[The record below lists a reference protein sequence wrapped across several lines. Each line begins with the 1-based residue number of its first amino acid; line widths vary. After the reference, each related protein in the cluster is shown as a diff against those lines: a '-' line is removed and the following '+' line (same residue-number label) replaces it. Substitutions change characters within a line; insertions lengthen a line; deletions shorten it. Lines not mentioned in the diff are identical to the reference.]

1 LTILDRRIGIVPES
15 LVLVQAA
22 KESGWGTSR
31 FAREGNNLF
40 GQRCYSPG
48 CGLVPRNRASDAE
61 FWVAEFDSVHESITS
76 YVMNL
81 KTHAQYRDFR
91 IRRQQLREA
100 AQPLTGLALADGLLG
115 YSELGQSYVD
125 EIRDLLRYNELE

>member
-1 LTILDRRIGIVPES
+1 
-15 LVLVQAA
+15 
-22 KESGWGTSR
+22 
-31 FAREGNNLF
+31 
-40 GQRCYSPG
+40 
-48 CGLVPRNRASDAE
+48 
-61 FWVAEFDSVHESITS
+61 
-76 YVMNL
+76 MNL
-81 KTHAQYRDFR
+81 NTHAQYRDFR